1 MKTLKLFGALMMLFL
16 FSSTSFAQV
25 TAHATAMADIVT
37 PINLTWEA
45 DLNFAN
51 VAVQAAVAGTVKL
64 LPMASPATRQATAGC
79 TLPVNTGTTPTAAQ
93 FSVQGEA
100 TYTYSITLPTTN
112 TIKNQ
117 TGTGGETMIV
127 NTFASSPTPT
137 GVLDAS
143 GLQTLYVGATLNVG
157 AGQTP
162 GHYESI
168 TDFDVTVNYN

>member
-1 MKTLKLFGALMMLFL
+1 MMLFL

-127 NTFASSPTPT
+127 NTFTSSPTPT
-137 GVLDAS
+137 GLLGPGGRTSFVFNCRAS
-143 GLQTLYVGATLNVG
+143 ADSGNTSGSNV
-157 AGQTP
+157 
-162 GHYESI
+162 
-168 TDFDVTVNYN
+168 